1 MVKFEW
7 DEEKNFINIKKHNIS
22 FEEAIFVFTDDNAII
37 MKDAE
42 HSINEER
49 FITIGKIKGFYIIV
63 VVYTDRTI
71 NKENEEIIRII
82 SSRYATK
89 KEIKQYIDFNSR
101 RGK

>member
-1 MVKFEW
+1 
-7 DEEKNFINIKKHNIS
+7 IS

-37 MKDAE
+37 IKDAE

-49 FITIGKIKGFYIIV
+49 FITIGRIKGFYIIV
-63 VVYTDRTI
+63 VVYTDRTKY
-71 NKENEEIIRII
+71 NDKKETIRII

>member
-49 FITIGKIKGFYIIV
+49 FITIGKIKGSYIIV

-82 SSRYATK
+82 SSRNATK

>member
-1 MVKFEW
+1 
-7 DEEKNFINIKKHNIS
+7 
-22 FEEAIFVFTDDNAII
+22 

-63 VVYTDRTI
+63 VVYTDRTV

-89 KEIKQYIDFNSR
+89 K
-101 RGK
+101 

>member
-7 DEEKNFINIKKHNIS
+7 DEKKNFINIKKHNIS
-22 FEEAIFVFTDDNAII
+22 FEEAILVFTDENAII
-37 MKDAE
+37 MKDLE
-42 HSINEER
+42 HSINEQR
-49 FITIGKIKGFYIIV
+49 FITIGRIKGFYIIV
-63 VVYTDRTI
+63 VVYTDRMKYND
-71 NKENEEIIRII
+71 NKETIRII

>member
-7 DEEKNFINIKKHNIS
+7 DEKKNLINIKKHNIS
-22 FEEAIFVFTDDNAII
+22 FEEAILVFTDENAII
-37 MKDAE
+37 MKDKE

-63 VVYTDRTI
+63 VVYTDRTKD
-71 NKENEEIIRII
+71 NNEETIRII